1 MQGLAG
7 VFGRPHD
14 AGMEETLSMLSL
26 IVIGVSTLATAVV
39 ALQLPAS
46 QRLTVV
52 LALVA
57 GAGAGLASLG
67 IVMVALPDTA
77 EDTTFA
83 WGFLASSVVGA
94 IAVGLMLARM
104 VRSERERDR
113 DADRAR
119 DPRS

>member
-7 VFGRPHD
+7 VTQPPHD
-14 AGMEETLSMLSL
+14 AGMEEALSMLSL

-67 IVMVALPDTA
+67 IVMVVLPDTA
-77 EDTTFA
+77 DDTTFA
-83 WGFLASSVVGA
+83 WGFLASSIVGA
-94 IAVGLMLARM
+94 VAVGLMLARM
-104 VRSERERDR
+104 VRSERERDLER
-113 DADRAR
+113 DRGR